1 MKKNKLNKY
10 LFFFFSFSFL
20 LVQTS
25 CQDNDDTA
33 YVSQE
38 NRDNK
43 LAVDWFTLQN
53 QLVKTTPNCPP
64 PVAARTYAYAGIT
77 LYQSLYKGMNGKNLQ
92 TKIQGLSAIPTGN
105 GTNYVWSIVANSA
118 MAEIELQLFENT
130 SDANKTL
137 ITSLETNLLSYYVAA
152 NAVTDQELINKSV
165 ALGKQIATAI
175 YESSKTDGGHQA
187 YANLFPASFVVP
199 TGQGLWISTA
209 PNYPQHPLLPYW
221 GANRTLVANDAATTF
236 AVNPPPVYSEDTGS
250 VFYSNAM
257 QVYDAVN
264 QLTPEQE
271 TIAHYWADDGGTV
284 TPPGHMMAIV
294 LQLIQSEQLDLFE
307 SSRIICKVSIGLND
321 AAIICW
327 RTKYQHNLIRPISY
341 IRAHIDPTWNT
352 IITTPPF
359 PTYTSG
365 HSSFSGTAAGILAG
379 YFGSDFSFSDNS
391 KVVDGFEIR
400 TFSSFQ
406 AMSNEA
412 AISRMYGGIH
422 YPFDNQEGLTC
433 GTAIATNVNN
443 LNL

>member
-1 MKKNKLNKY
+1 MKKNKPTKY
-10 LFFFFSFSFL
+10 LFLFFSFSFL

-25 CQDNDDTA
+25 CQDNDDSA

-38 NRDNK
+38 NLDNK
-43 LAVDWFTLQN
+43 LVVDWFTLQN

-92 TKIQGLSAIPTGN
+92 TKIQGLDGIPTGDGN
-105 GTNYVWSIVANSA
+105 NYIWSLVANAA

-130 SDANKTL
+130 SDANKTS
-137 ITSLETNLLSYYVAA
+137 ITSLETSLLSYYVAA
-152 NAVTDQELINKSV
+152 NTVTDQELINKSV
-165 ALGKQIATAI
+165 LLGKQIATAI

-187 YANLFPASFVVP
+187 YTNLFPASYVLP
-199 TGQGLWISTA
+199 TGPSFWV
-209 PNYPQHPLLPYW
+209 PNSPTSPQKPLLPFW
-221 GANRTLVANDAATTF
+221 GSNRTLLMTDAANSFVVT
-236 AVNPPPVYSEDTGS
+236 PPPVYSEDTTS
-250 VFYSNAM
+250 SFYTSAM
-257 QVYDAVN
+257 EVYNTVN
-264 QLTPEQE
+264 NITPEQDI
-271 TIAHYWADDGGTV
+271 IAHYWADDGGTV
-284 TPPGHMMAIV
+284 TPPGHMMAIT
-294 LQLIQSEQLDLFE
+294 LQLIQSEQLNLFE
-307 SSRIICKVSIGLND
+307 SSRLICKVGIGLND
-321 AAIICW
+321 AAIVCW

-365 HSSFSGTAAGILAG
+365 HSTFSGTAAGILAG
-379 YFGSDFSFSDNS
+379 YFGTNFSFSDNS
-391 KVVDGFEIR
+391 KVVDGFQVR
-400 TFSSFQ
+400 TYSSFQ

-412 AISRMYGGIH
+412 AVSRLYGGIH

-433 GTAIATNVNN
+433 GTAIAANVIN